1 VKIDKASL
9 HASERPSPHNG
20 NPPQDAQAN
29 PQANHKGI
37 WSVSNRRERRA
48 HRILLPASSVA
59 LLTLLVLALGVGIV
73 VGRLWPRSSGQP
85 IAALSPLPPTE
96 IPLASPP
103 PPTATATSAEAGD
116 TLETL
121 YIDISPRDMEQLRAK
136 RQEALELGI
145 LLAANGD
152 YVPAA
157 MRLGHEE
164 IPVELRLKGD
174 WINHIAHDKW
184 SFRVRT
190 VGENYVY
197 GMQRFSLHDPSMRS
211 YLNEWLFLENMRSE
225 DVLAV
230 GYRFVHLV
238 LNGEYKGIYAL
249 EEGFSKEL
257 FESQQRREGLIIRY
271 DEDLV
276 WEYRAFYDDQLI
288 PRGVNEFYIIDE
300 FQSGQIESNPALA
313 AQRDAAVGMLRA
325 LWTGERNA
333 AEVFDLTRMGWFL
346 ALSDLWSAPHGLIW
360 HNLRYYYNP
369 ITALLEPIAF
379 DSDALAGELD
389 MAGLPQE
396 VFYNDPYLMAA
407 YVQALERISQPGYV
421 EALETELGAPYET
434 LRAALEPEF
443 GADLLEEPWDL
454 LRGRQALIRQ
464 VLDPYQ
470 TVYAYVQ
477 RPLSESQLL
486 VDVGN
491 LLELPLEIVGL
502 EVNGQLVPA
511 TPEWVRAESIDLLVP
526 PPSTDPDALILRP
539 LAATATSMPY
549 VHLQIPKSEF
559 PNLAT
564 EEIQIVTRLWGSA
577 KEHKD
582 PVLPGYTVPRAN
594 GPIPEMPT
602 VSQVLALH
610 PYLEHDLDNQMLF
623 VDGGTWDIIGNL
635 ILPAGYGLRLAPG
648 TTLRFG
654 RDNFLLSSGPLDFQG
669 TEEEPILLQPVT
681 ASASGSDA
689 DQWRGIVVL
698 SASSPSIWNYVTVE
712 RTAAI
717 DQDGWTLT
725 GGTTFYESPI
735 RLTHSRIVESR
746 AEDGINVVRAR
757 FEFADCEFSSSISD
771 AFDADFSQGTVSDC
785 NFHDTG
791 GDGIDI
797 SGSDVEVQRVRML
810 NIGDKGISVGEASRL
825 KANDTH
831 FENVG
836 MGVVSKDLSH
846 ATLRN
851 AVIINAH
858 VAGLAAYEKKGAY
871 GPASMV
877 ADHVSFSDIPPE
889 RQTLI
894 QTGSWIVLDG
904 KRLDGTDIDVDAL
917 YQQQP

>member
-1 VKIDKASL
+1 VKIDRGSL
-9 HASERPSPHNG
+9 HTSERPNPHS
-20 NPPQDAQAN
+20 NPPPDTQAE
-29 PQANHKGI
+29 PQANHKGT
-37 WSVSNRRERRA
+37 WLAPNRREPRTGRL
-48 HRILLPASSVA
+48 RLPASSVA
-59 LLTLLVLALGVGIV
+59 LLTLLVLALGVGIM
-73 VGRLWPRSSGQP
+73 VGRLWPRSAGRS
-85 IAALSPLPPTE
+85 IATLSPLPPTA
-96 IPLASPP
+96 IPLASSP
-103 PPTATATSAEAGD
+103 PPTATATSREAGD

-121 YIDISPRDMEQLRAK
+121 YVDISPRDMEKLRAK

-145 LLAANGD
+145 LLATNGD
-152 YVPAA
+152 YVPAVV
-157 MRLGHEE
+157 RLGNEE
-164 IPVELRLKGD
+164 IPIELRLKGD

-190 VGENYVY
+190 LGDNYVY

-211 YLNEWLFLENMRSE
+211 YLNEWLFLENLRSE
-225 DVLAV
+225 DVLTV
-230 GYRFVHLV
+230 GYRFVHVV

-300 FQSGQIESNPALA
+300 FQSGQIDSNPALA

-333 AEVFDLTRMGWFL
+333 SEVFDLTRMGWFL

-369 ITALLEPIAF
+369 ITTLLEPVAF

-396 VFYNDPYLMAA
+396 VFYDDPYLMAA
-407 YVQALERISQPGYV
+407 YVRALENISQPGYV
-421 EALETELGAPYET
+421 EALETELGATYGT

-443 GADLLEEPWDL
+443 GLDVLEEPWGL
-454 LRGRQALIRQ
+454 LRSRQALIRQ

-477 RPLSESQLL
+477 RPLSDDSQIV

-502 EVNGQLVPA
+502 EVNGELIPA
-511 TPEWVRAESIDLLVP
+511 RPEWVDAESIDLLVP
-526 PPSTDPDALILRP
+526 PPLTDSDMLILRP
-539 LAATATSMPY
+539 LAGTATSMPY
-549 VHLQIPKSEF
+549 VHLQIPESEF
-559 PNLAT
+559 PDVTT
-564 EEIQIVTRLWGSA
+564 EEIQVVTKLWGSA

-582 PVLPGYTVPRAN
+582 PVLPGYTVPRAD
-594 GPIPEMPT
+594 GPSPDTPS
-602 VSQVLALH
+602 VSQVLAQH
-610 PYLEHDLDNQMLF
+610 PYLEHDLENQVLF
-623 VDGGTWDIIGNL
+623 IDGGTWDITENL
-635 ILPAGYGLRLAPG
+635 ILPEGYGLRLAPG

-654 RDNFLLSSGPLDFQG
+654 RDNYLLSGGPLDFQG
-669 TEEEPILLQPVT
+669 TEEQPILLQPIPS
-681 ASASGSDA
+681 SASGGDG

-698 SASSPSIWNYVTVE
+698 SASSPSVWNYVTVE

-717 DQDGWTLT
+717 DQDGWTLA

-735 RLTHSRIVESR
+735 RLAHSRIVDSR

-757 FEFADCEFSSSISD
+757 FEFADCEFGSSISD
-771 AFDADFSQGTVSDC
+771 AFDADFAQGTVTDC
-785 NFHDTG
+785 SFHDSG

-797 SGSDVEVQRVRML
+797 SGSEVEVQRVSMR
-810 NIGDKGISVGEASRL
+810 NIADKGISVGEASRIT
-825 KANDTH
+825 ANDTR

-851 AVIINAH
+851 AAIINAH
-858 VAGLAAYEKKGAY
+858 VAGLAAYEKKAAY
-871 GPASMV
+871 GPASMT
-877 ADHVSFSDIPPE
+877 ADHVSFSDMPPE

-904 KRLDGTDIDVDAL
+904 KRLNGTDIDIDSL